1 MSKRYTKNFL
11 VNEFACSC
19 GCPHGEMDPKHMD
32 LLQRLRDVAGPLKV
46 TSGIRCTTYN
56 KLIGGAK
63 RSQHIPDANGLCHAC
78 DITFATG
85 LRSNR
90 QMLKLYT
97 LADQL
102 HFKGIGLYRA
112 RIHVDSRPGRRAR
125 WIDHF
130 WNWKDT

>member
-11 VNEFACSC
+11 VNEFSCNC
-19 GCPHGEMDPKHMD
+19 GCPNGVMDEKHMA
-32 LLQRLRDVAGPLKV
+32 LLQGLRSAVGPLKV
-46 TSGIRCTTYN
+46 TSGIRCREYN
-56 KLIGGAK
+56 KLIGGAA
-63 RSQHIPDANGLCHAC
+63 RSQHIPNAEGTCFAC

-85 LRSNR
+85 TISNR
-90 QMLKLYT
+90 RILKLYT

-102 HFKGIGLYRA
+102 HFKGMGLYKG